1 MKNKLASIAAGLA
14 LAILAGCSASQQD
27 PHPVNTPSSSPSPS
41 VRPEATSRY
50 IGFSVPGFPPD
61 PDRLVRL
68 ETATGVQVSAV
79 SFYMG
84 IGKKLDIMT
93 VSSLCSSG
101 ILPVVEIDSDK
112 IPLSDIAAGAED
124 AVLRAYARQIA
135 SVHGEVAIDFDH
147 EFNGPWFGW
156 GYTHET
162 AATFVAAWRHIVT
175 VFRRNDATNVAW
187 IWNPNVAGGF
197 TSALRPWYP
206 GDAWVTMVGLD
217 GYFYTPQA
225 TFKTVFGPTLS
236 QVRAFTS
243 LPIFIVETGVDPS
256 ANRPAQISGLFEGA
270 REAGIIG
277 VIWFDYY
284 KYSGRDWVIDN
295 DKAALNAF
303 RHAVKMYQ

>member
-135 SVHGEVAIDFDH
+135 SVHGAVAIDFDH
-147 EFNGPWFGW
+147 EFNGPWFELGI
-156 GYTHET
+156 HP
-162 AATFVAAWRHIVT
+162 RI
-175 VFRRNDATNVAW
+175 RRNVRRSLAAHRHRLPPQRCDQCRVDLEPKRRWRLTRVRYALGIQAMPGSRWWVLTV
-187 IWNPNVAGGF
+187 
-197 TSALRPWYP
+197 TSTPRGHLQNGVRP
-206 GDAWVTMVGLD
+206 DT
-217 GYFYTPQA
+217 
-225 TFKTVFGPTLS
+225 
-236 QVRAFTS
+236 
-243 LPIFIVETGVDPS
+243 
-256 ANRPAQISGLFEGA
+256 
-270 REAGIIG
+270 
-277 VIWFDYY
+277 
-284 KYSGRDWVIDN
+284 
-295 DKAALNAF
+295 
-303 RHAVKMYQ
+303 